1 MSRIKEKFAELREKE
16 EGALIGYLTLGDPDI
31 QTSKK
36 LIRCLVE
43 NVDILELGV
52 PFTDPIAD
60 GPTIQAAIDR
70 ALKAGMNTD
79 IAFDIVEKLRKEGVA
94 TPFVFMTYY
103 NIVLQYGE
111 ERFIK
116 KCRDVGVEGLLIS
129 DLPIEEAKSILKYC
143 NKYGIDFIF
152 LIAPTT
158 TEERIK
164 KIVAEAK
171 GFLYLVSLL
180 GVTGAREK
188 LQDRTIKV
196 TKWALK
202 YVKDL
207 PLAVGFGISRK
218 EHVQAVIEAGAQ
230 GVVVGSAFVDI
241 VAEKRDE
248 ACEELLRLSAKLKE
262 GTKKARKVEITK
274 KAKAV
279 VEGESS

>member
-36 LIRCLVE
+36 LIRCLAE

-70 ALKAGMNTD
+70 ALKAEMNTD

-129 DLPIEEAKSILKYC
+129 DLPIEEAKEVLKYC

-188 LQDRTIKV
+188 LQARTIKV
-196 TKWALK
+196 TRWALK

-207 PLAVGFGISRK
+207 PLAVGFGISKK

-241 VAEKRDE
+241 IAEKRDE

-262 GTKKARKVEITK
+262 GTKKARKVEVTK
-274 KAKAV
+274 KAKAA